1 MIHWFVISIGT
12 ILFSLGLSSPLFN
25 LIFIKKN
32 KPIKLRINFKLMKII
47 FISLG
52 LIIIFFGL
60 FIESLNI

>member
-1 MIHWFVISIGT
+1 MIHWFIIFIGT

-32 KPIKLRINFKLMKII
+32 KPIKLKINFKLIKII
-47 FISLG
+47 FIFLG
-52 LIIIFFGL
+52 LIVIFLGL